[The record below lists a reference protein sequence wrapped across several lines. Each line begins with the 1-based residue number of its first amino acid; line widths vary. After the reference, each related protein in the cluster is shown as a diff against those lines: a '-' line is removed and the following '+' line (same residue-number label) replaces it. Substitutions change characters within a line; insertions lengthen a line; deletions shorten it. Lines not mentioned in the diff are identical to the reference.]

1 MRMFRLSETW
11 LGSSAGGG
19 SDNDQETD
27 YHLTTLEASLTHIL
41 TGGLKSNGMEEF
53 ITYYYMT
60 IQSFQ

>member
-1 MRMFRLSETW
+1 MFRLSETW

-53 ITYYYMT
+53 ITT
-60 IQSFQ
+60 